1 MREILTNAQKEELQ
15 QQELRE
21 MDRAAGNQRL
31 EFERNDLLVMVRE
44 KVFGDAEVK
53 TTKER

>member
-1 MREILTNAQKEELQ
+1 MSEILTNAQKEELQ

-21 MDRAAGNQRL
+21 LGRAAGNQRL

-44 KVFGDAEVK
+44 KVFGDTEVK